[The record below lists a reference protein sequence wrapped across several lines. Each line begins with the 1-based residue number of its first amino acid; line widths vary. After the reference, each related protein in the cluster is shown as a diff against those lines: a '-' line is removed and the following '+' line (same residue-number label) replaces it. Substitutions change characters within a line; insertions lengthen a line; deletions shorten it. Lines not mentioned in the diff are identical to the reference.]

1 MATAV
6 ALAAIY
12 EEKAKRYRRVTGKG
26 VACWFQTDGSDAMEV
41 SVSGDGCR
49 PTTASIMWAEATAVA
64 RFARLGRNESL
75 AQAYEQY
82 AADTRAM
89 LLSLH
94 WNAAIDSFGVVP
106 LANKHT
112 RRVVGGNDDDDDD
125 APLTSKQGVVP
136 LTSKQSARA
145 SASSHAESSS
155 SSSAP
160 ACNLSAVRI
169 PDEPVGVREL
179 LGFIPWYFEG
189 LMPPEE
195 AAFHAQ
201 WKALFDADGF
211 LSPWGLRTT
220 ERRHPCYNYSW
231 AHGDCWNGPSWPYE
245 TARVLG
251 GAANALHAA
260 SAAGAAAAPLSR
272 EQYVSM
278 LLDYA
283 RQHTATFAADDTASP
298 VGSGHI
304 FENLHPDLGYWN
316 NRQQMYWSEAPMRD
330 MGNDYLH
337 STFCDLVLSGLL
349 GIRPQSGANNTV
361 LVTPLAARSGPAAW
375 EHFAA
380 DHVLVRGRVLSVV
393 WDSSGTAY
401 GRGKG
406 FRVLVDGEVA
416 AWREDLGN
424 LAVEL

>member
-1 MATAV
+1 
-6 ALAAIY
+6 
-12 EEKAKRYRRVTGKG
+12 
-26 VACWFQTDGSDAMEV
+26 
-41 SVSGDGCR
+41 
-49 PTTASIMWAEATAVA
+49 
-64 RFARLGRNESL
+64 
-75 AQAYEQY
+75 
-82 AADTRAM
+82 M

-94 WNAAIDSFGVVP
+94 WNSAIDSFGVVP